1 MKQIHLSET
10 KLNLLAT
17 EISNRLFDSHYFNQ
31 DVISGEDLNNFCDH
45 EQINK
50 FLLFQ
55 VYQVWQLQISRFKH
69 PYFNFNQPE
78 VNQLLNQLQNLL
90 SRNIAI
96 KKEDFRPL
104 LYKAVLNNLRLLSD
118 PKAALQQFFFQNQ
131 DKISVGM
138 YEKYT
143 PFFSDF
149 DFVIKSILKYYQ
161 KNNLKQ
167 AEKDVFL
174 LKFDRVLNVY
184 NQRSEQNDDT
194 YRALRFLKLTNR
206 RLDEVIKEDLEEEEL
221 RKAKEAA
228 VEAKRKEEEEK
239 KAQEE
244 AKRKE
249 AEAIKKKEEEAK
261 RKEEEKKKQEA
272 VLKAKEEEAKKSQKS
287 FFDEINGD
295 ADAVIELDDEVEKD
309 SGKALS
315 DTVKNV
321 STLKDTIKEEE
332 PVWKKLKDKVDA
344 PPTQAEKLKKKKEK
358 KEATLME
365 RLARKDEK
373 KTPAESKPPVVE
385 KTEKATPEVKQETPV
400 SKPKEKSG
408 NDILANAKSKA
419 DEVDTV
425 LGKVKEEKKDESV
438 KSILDKA
445 GKGDKK
451 PSSLVDLLKAKEK
464 ENKKEEKKAPVAT
477 PPEAKVEEPKK
488 EEKVEKQEPVKT
500 ENKEEKKAEQP
511 AEESQAGSLLDRFRK
526 QTLPLSDTSK
536 TLHQSKKEDAGI
548 KTTLADKLKAQ
559 KSSPKKDEKQ
569 AQSTSPGKP
578 LKADEIP
585 IHKQYRYVQKVF
597 GGNNV
602 RFRIIVDKINNAD
615 SSKEVEEIL
624 EKYVFNNSDMNR
636 EDETVKEFI
645 SLMRGQG

>member
-161 KNNLKQ
+161 KNDLKQ

-174 LKFDRVLNVY
+174 LKFDRVLDVY

-206 RLDEVIKEDLEEEEL
+206 RLDEVIKEDQEEEEL

-228 VEAKRKEEEEK
+228 AEAKRKEEEEK

-249 AEAIKKKEEEAK
+249 VEAIKKKEEEAK

-272 VLKAKEEEAKKSQKS
+272 VLKAKEEEEKKSQKS
-287 FFDEINGD
+287 FFDEIKGD
-295 ADAVIELDDEVEKD
+295 ADAVIELDDEVEKG
-309 SGKALS
+309 SGKTLS

-332 PVWKKLKDKVDA
+332 PVWKKLQDKVDA

-385 KTEKATPEVKQETPV
+385 KSEKATPEVKQETPV
-400 SKPKEKSG
+400 SKSEEKSG

-419 DEVDTV
+419 DEVDTI

-464 ENKKEEKKAPVAT
+464 ENKKEEKKA
-477 PPEAKVEEPKK
+477 
-488 EEKVEKQEPVKT
+488 
-500 ENKEEKKAEQP
+500 EQP
-511 AEESQAGSLLDRFRK
+511 TEESQAGSLLDRFRK

-569 AQSTSPGKP
+569 AQSTSTGKP

-624 EKYVFNNSDMNR
+624 EKYVFNNSDVNR